1 MTGPVPEVRWSGRHA
16 VLTMPTEIDLGNSA
30 AVGELLSAI
39 VGQSPDVI
47 SADMTATEYCDS
59 AGIHAVARA
68 HERAVA
74 SDVELRLVIGHS
86 PVARILQL
94 TGLDQVVPVY
104 PDVQQSLANPPN
116 RPDSRRAEVRV
127 AAAAARTGGSP
138 TGQAHTYPERGA
150 SWPGPHLQQIAYFVD
165 DSQSV
170 AA

>member
-16 VLTMPTEIDLGNSA
+16 VVTMPAEIDLGNSA

-74 SDVELRLVIGHS
+74 SDVELRLVIGRS

-104 PDVQQSLANPPN
+104 RDAQQSLATP
-116 RPDSRRAEVRV
+116 RTGPDSRRAES
-127 AAAAARTGGSP
+127 G
-138 TGQAHTYPERGA
+138 
-150 SWPGPHLQQIAYFVD
+150 
-165 DSQSV
+165 
-170 AA
+170 